1 MVTNNIPRLP
11 DWKELYKLAVMEL
24 DTAKLPQR
32 ITDARN
38 AILDRA
44 EETFAKRGNYH
55 ESHTCA
61 ALTCNEHTQHLHSS
75 TSPEELTD
83 ALNGLRVMQREY
95 ERREWENGQRGVAM
109 RKMS

>member
-11 DWKELYKLAVMEL
+11 DWKELYELAVMEL

-55 ESHTCA
+55 EC
-61 ALTCNEHTQHLHSS
+61 Q
-75 TSPEELTD
+75 ELTD
-83 ALNGLRVMQREY
+83 ALSGLRVMQREY
-95 ERREWENGQRGVAM
+95 ERREWENGQRGAAM
-109 RKMS
+109 RKVG

>member
-55 ESHTCA
+55 ES
-61 ALTCNEHTQHLHSS
+61 Q
-75 TSPEELTD
+75 ELTD
-83 ALNGLRVMQREY
+83 ALNGLRVVQREY
-95 ERREWENGQRGVAM
+95 ERREGENGQRGVAM
-109 RKMS
+109 RKMG

>member
-1 MVTNNIPRLP
+1 MVTNGVPRLP
-11 DWKELYKLAVMEL
+11 DWKELYELAVMEL
-24 DTAKLPQR
+24 DTVKLPQR

-55 ESHTCA
+55 ES
-61 ALTCNEHTQHLHSS
+61 Q
-75 TSPEELTD
+75 ELTD

-95 ERREWENGQRGVAM
+95 ERREWENGQHGVGM
-109 RKMS
+109 RKVG